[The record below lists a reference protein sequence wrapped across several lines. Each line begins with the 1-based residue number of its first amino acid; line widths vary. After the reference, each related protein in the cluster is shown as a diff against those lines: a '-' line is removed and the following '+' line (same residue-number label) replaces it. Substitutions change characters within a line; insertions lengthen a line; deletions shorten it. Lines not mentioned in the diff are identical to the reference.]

1 MSNLE
6 ILHNKLNTK
15 KLLFKMKILEIDKC
29 VYCKNILQSTFHALI
44 EYPDE
49 LLRQIEL
56 RLRTHINRNINISKE
71 VKIFGMN
78 IYQSPSAFIVNMAI
92 LHTKIVIYKYRQD
105 GSNMRL
111 VVSMI

>member
-29 VYCKNILQSTFHALI
+29 VYCKNIFQSTFHALI

-49 LLRQIEL
+49 LLRQIGL
-56 RLRTHINRNINISKE
+56 RLRTHINRNIKISKE
-71 VKIFGMN
+71 VKIFGMDIN
-78 IYQSPSAFIVNMAI
+78 QSPIA
-92 LHTKIVIYKYRQD
+92 LLDTKIVIYKYRQD
-105 GSNMRL
+105 DNDMRL
-111 VVSMI
+111 IVSMI